1 MRPSTFESQHPDA
14 CAIARCASGPIE
26 GLEQQ
31 LPREVQETKKHVQRI
46 ARDP

>member
-1 MRPSTFESQHPDA
+1 MSIPAAR
-14 CAIARCASGPIE
+14 AIARCAPSPVE

-31 LPREVQETKKHVQRI
+31 LPREVQENKKHAQRN